1 MKTDVFLIVTCAA
14 HELLL
19 ICRAWCSGAVRLH
32 VRVCYTYC
40 ALLIKPF
47 ERCLVLIRLGGAD
60 ATVDLTGAQAM
71 SASKHGSG
79 SLVLC
84 TYQVTVRA
92 A

>member
-1 MKTDVFLIVTCAA
+1 MVTCAT
-14 HELLL
+14 HEMLL
-19 ICRAWCSGAVRLH
+19 ICRTWCSGVVGLH
-32 VRVCYTYC
+32 VPICYTYC

-47 ERCLVLIRLGGAD
+47 EGCLVLIRLGGAD
-60 ATVDLTGAQAM
+60 ATVDPSGAQAT

-79 SLVLC
+79 FPVLC